1 MFTQCIILYENLNQ
15 AEFEYYEYHVYCVFW
30 WLCVFGGIKR
40 GLESGVLGDW
50 NVWTWDDFA
59 PYGFLLLETK
69 NVP

>member
-50 NVWTWDDFA
+50 FF
-59 PYGFLLLETK
+59 GLG
-69 NVP
+69 